1 MVFEHP
7 AYNFPAAFAIIYYIY
22 ILVIIHL
29 INIIDQNDRSDQD
42 IVLDDFIWDISL
54 FFLCSLHVSNI
65 GSWYR
70 AFSSGINGHQVCHIR
85 ILACPSIQFGA
96 PLVQIFPRL
105 PC

>member
-54 FFLCSLHVSNI
+54 FFYVLCMYQILVVGTGHSARVSTDI
-65 GSWYR
+65 KFATSAY
-70 AFSSGINGHQVCHIR
+70 
-85 ILACPSIQFGA
+85 
-96 PLVQIFPRL
+96 
-105 PC
+105 